1 MLIVKKI
8 LQQKFLWPIL
18 GCVLLLI
25 WFLSE
30 MDRVQ
35 SEGISAWE
43 RDPQGDCGVVL
54 TGGANR
60 VREGVDLL
68 ARRQIKKLIISGVH
82 QDSQLREIIP
92 TWSYHP
98 HLREEDVIL
107 DRRSGTTYGNAQ
119 QSLPFVEAL
128 RCRKV
133 LVITSELH
141 MHRAYLT
148 FKASFPTHIQLVKHT
163 VNTSRSESGLY
174 ELWTEVLKSMF
185 YSLWAY

>member
-1 MLIVKKI
+1 MLIVKRI
-8 LQQKFLWPIL
+8 LQQKVLWP
-18 GCVLLLI
+18 VLALVLVLI
-25 WFLSE
+25 WFLAE
-30 MDRVQ
+30 LDRVQ
-35 SEGISAWE
+35 SESITSWE
-43 RDPQGDCGVVL
+43 KDPEADCAVVL

-68 ARRQIKKLIISGVH
+68 AKRQIKKLIISGVH

-98 HLREEDVIL
+98 FLREEDVIL

-148 FKASFPTHIQLVKHT
+148 FKSSFPDYIQLTKHT
-163 VNTSRSESGLY
+163 VNNSRSEAGVI